1 MFLEPFQL
9 FFLVDIHC
17 FLAPQ
22 PRWDVLFTTF
32 NTVPFLEDRNEI
44 AKKNLQSTNLVFF
57 LFTQIPP
64 GLLKIWSSYYRTRLL
79 NREAL
84 LRECLEWPGLALPLA
99 GVAVIV
105 SPAPSAHLE

>member
-44 AKKNLQSTNLVFF
+44 AKKKFTVDKLSIFPLYSNTTWPPEDLEQLLQDAAAQQRSSTEGV
-57 LFTQIPP
+57 P
-64 GLLKIWSSYYRTRLL
+64 GM
-79 NREAL
+79 A
-84 LRECLEWPGLALPLA
+84 
-99 GVAVIV
+99 
-105 SPAPSAHLE
+105 